1 VRRTGTRLRACDSP
15 TRTQEYKEADL
26 PILSEVL
33 CAAELVLLHAAPSYY
48 GFGITH
54 GDGSAVVLIPA
65 SLCSDAY
72 LTPFH
77 QWLARI
83 GYRPFFSGIGF
94 NTECPNLLIRRQL
107 NDTIEKA
114 LTKFGRKIHP
124 IGHSL
129 GGIIARAI
137 AAHRPADIASVI
149 TLGAPFRG
157 TVAHRSILRAAEM
170 VRRRILSKHGSDVL
184 PHCYTGHCTCDFLD
198 SLRHSM
204 PASVAETAIY
214 SEGDGV
220 VDWRYC
226 KTDRPDADFR
236 VSGTHIG
243 LVFNPSAY
251 SIIAKRLARASSEA
265 TSRLRKN
272 SKMPVR
278 PWKSGPSGPRKSSII
293 NRGFSPGGR
302 PCAPGGL
309 FPQPARRS
317 ARGEH
322 S

>member
-1 VRRTGTRLRACDSP
+1 MRRSGTRPSDSP
-15 TRTQEYKEADL
+15 IRTEQYKEADL
-26 PILSEVL
+26 PILGEVL
-33 CAAELVLLHAAPSYY
+33 SAAELVLLHASPLYY
-48 GFGITH
+48 GLGVPH

-65 SLCSDAY
+65 FLCPDAY
-72 LTPFH
+72 LAPLH

-83 GYRPFFSGIGF
+83 GYDPFFSGIGF
-94 NTECPNLLIRRQL
+94 NTECPNLLIRSQL

-114 LTKFGRKIHP
+114 LSESGRKVHL

-137 AAHRPADIASVI
+137 AAQRPEDVASVI

-157 TVAHRSILRAAEM
+157 TVAHRSILNAAQM

-184 PHCYTGHCTCDFLD
+184 PDCYTGQCTCDFLD

-204 PASVAETAIY
+204 PASVTETAIY
-214 SEGDGV
+214 SEGDGI

-226 KTDRPDADFR
+226 KTDRSDADFR

-251 SIIAKRLARASSEA
+251 SVIADRLAQTGSEV
-265 TSRLRKN
+265 TKRSRK
-272 SKMPVR
+272 
-278 PWKSGPSGPRKSSII
+278 G
-293 NRGFSPGGR
+293 
-302 PCAPGGL
+302 
-309 FPQPARRS
+309 
-317 ARGEH
+317 
-322 S
+322 